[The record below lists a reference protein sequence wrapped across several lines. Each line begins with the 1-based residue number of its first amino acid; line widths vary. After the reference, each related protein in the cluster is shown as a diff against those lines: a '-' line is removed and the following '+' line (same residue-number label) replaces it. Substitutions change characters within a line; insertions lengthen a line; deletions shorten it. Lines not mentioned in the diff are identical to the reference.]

1 MQGISLMLLALLV
14 LVVWVGCSQDNS
26 VLNDLTA
33 QIDALQNEV
42 QLLQA
47 NLESLGQL
55 NLTID
60 TLNRQIGV
68 LQDRIDGLDNL
79 KARVGFL
86 DRQVKV
92 QADQDSLNELR
103 AEIDLLNNQFK
114 VLVLQASS
122 NEITL
127 GKDRAEMVLIPAG
140 PFEMG
145 DHFNEGTVWERPVH
159 TVTLDQFYMDATEVT
174 VGRFR
179 KFVTQSGYAYPGN
192 WKNVAQYSP
201 TDDHPM
207 IYVTWWDAMAYAV
220 WAGKRLPTEAEWEY
234 AARGGLVGKRY
245 PWGDEIDKTKAHY
258 DSWNDGKGTTE
269 AVGSYAE
276 NGYGLYDMVGNVW
289 EWCLDGFDGHYY
301 SRSPEKNPLAGHASI
316 EELIKG
322 YKGIGTDRM
331 LRGGAW
337 YGGTGYLRVAARN
350 HDRPRPWDSFGF
362 RCVADVN

>member
-174 VGRFR
+174 VGRF
-179 KFVTQSGYAYPGN
+179 
-192 WKNVAQYSP
+192 
-201 TDDHPM
+201 
-207 IYVTWWDAMAYAV
+207 
-220 WAGKRLPTEAEWEY
+220 
-234 AARGGLVGKRY
+234 
-245 PWGDEIDKTKAHY
+245 
-258 DSWNDGKGTTE
+258 
-269 AVGSYAE
+269 
-276 NGYGLYDMVGNVW
+276 
-289 EWCLDGFDGHYY
+289 
-301 SRSPEKNPLAGHASI
+301 
-316 EELIKG
+316 
-322 YKGIGTDRM
+322 
-331 LRGGAW
+331 
-337 YGGTGYLRVAARN
+337 
-350 HDRPRPWDSFGF
+350 
-362 RCVADVN
+362 